1 VKRSPV
7 GCFLIVLAV
16 FVLGI
21 PAVVFS
27 MRATQEQRA
36 AEQSADLQFHVLAVG
51 DVEVAINAVGK
62 VEADQSASL
71 NFSGAG
77 VVAEVFVQPGDAV
90 TQGTP
95 IARLEN
101 TTETIAVEQARLAV
115 ELARLRKD
123 DLLSGPD
130 AGEIAVAEANIDAA
144 RGAAL
149 ALQQISTPEDLRAA
163 ELAVEQAEGALANAE
178 QARSTAAGGQPEQ
191 AYQLLD
197 AQIGQASFNAEIA
210 RLQLEQL
217 RTGNSPQVGAAYER
231 VRQAEA
237 QLAQL
242 LADPRQS
249 QIDSADATIAQA
261 EAALARAQLAFDDTF
276 LLAPFDGVIG
286 TLSIEVGAVVSQ
298 ALPVGEILDVSPL
311 RIEADVDEIDVRQI
325 VEQMP
330 ASVTLDAL
338 DDVVFVATLE
348 QIAVVGVNNAGI
360 INYPVTIR
368 LEESPD
374 MRVRAGMTAEASMV
388 VESRRGVLI
397 VPNGYVRLDRQDD
410 RAFVNVVTPEGTLQ
424 EIEITLGLQGDDAS
438 EVVAGLRAGDVI
450 AVDLG
455 GDIIPA
461 FGG

>member
-1 VKRSPV
+1 
-7 GCFLIVLAV
+7 
-16 FVLGI
+16 
-21 PAVVFS
+21 
-27 MRATQEQRA
+27 
-36 AEQSADLQFHVLAVG
+36 
-51 DVEVAINAVGK
+51 
-62 VEADQSASL
+62 
-71 NFSGAG
+71 
-77 VVAEVFVQPGDAV
+77 
-90 TQGTP
+90 
-95 IARLEN
+95 
-101 TTETIAVEQARLAV
+101 
-115 ELARLRKD
+115 
-123 DLLSGPD
+123 
-130 AGEIAVAEANIDAA
+130 
-144 RGAAL
+144 
-149 ALQQISTPEDLRAA
+149 
-163 ELAVEQAEGALANAE
+163 
-178 QARSTAAGGQPEQ
+178 
-191 AYQLLD
+191 
-197 AQIGQASFNAEIA
+197 
-210 RLQLEQL
+210 
-217 RTGNSPQVGAAYER
+217 
-231 VRQAEA
+231 
-237 QLAQL
+237 
-242 LADPRQS
+242 
-249 QIDSADATIAQA
+249 
-261 EAALARAQLAFDDTF
+261 LARAQLAFDDTF